1 MPMHIRLSPQTYK
14 LIEGKIEIPE
24 NVEVDNQT
32 QSAESG
38 DVKNV

>member
-1 MPMHIRLSPQTYK
+1 MHIRLSPQTYK

-24 NVEVDNQT
+24 IVEVDSQT
-32 QSAESG
+32 PVTEKG